1 MTIQVIKK
9 ISPIH
14 TIAITGLISLLIVF
28 SGTAWVLVLH
38 NKTLEEADQK
48 QTYYLDLLDFR
59 EQIVEFDLKRNQT
72 STLNAPFERSAE
84 TQKIAAAKL
93 LFFYQKL
100 LVQMQNAGLK
110 DLPTLH
116 QKSQNSI
123 PVLSGENLELFRLVL
138 ERSIEKARIE
148 SKNAVKQ
155 LVFINQLFL
164 FFIVALILTLGISG
178 GWLLYNK
185 YRHTLIPL
193 RQLAGKLKRLNSEI
207 PESVIDTT
215 DEMKKEL
222 TESDHSSDIIQVITS
237 FISICDL
244 IQIKNKK
251 LDEILIRDEKTNLFN
266 YRHLQE
272 HLITEIERAKRYSE
286 TVSLVMLDID
296 NFAQYNEVNGHISAD
311 YVLKNLAGIISAQC
325 RISDIPARF
334 GGDEFAI
341 LFPKTDSMTV
351 WDIAE
356 RLRKI
361 VNDTQFRTES
371 GVLISKLTISIGT
384 ATFPL
389 DAHDWNSL
397 ISHADKA
404 MNRAKSAGKNK
415 VISFLKHD
423 ETVTK

>member
-1 MTIQVIKK
+1 MTILGIKK

-14 TIAITGLISLLIVF
+14 TIAITGLMSLLIVF

-38 NKTLEEADQK
+38 NKMLEEAEQK

-72 STLNAPFERSAE
+72 ITLNAPLERNAE
-84 TQKIAAAKL
+84 TQKIATAKL
-93 LFFYQKL
+93 LFFYEKL
-100 LVQMQNAGLK
+100 LIQMQHAGLK
-110 DLPTLH
+110 DLPSLH
-116 QKSQNSI
+116 QNSI
-123 PVLSGENLELFRLVL
+123 PVLSGENLELFKLVL

-148 SKNAVKQ
+148 SKDAVKN

-185 YRHTLIPL
+185 YHHTLMPL
-193 RQLAGKLKRLNSEI
+193 KQLAGKLKRLNSDI

-244 IQIKNKK
+244 IQTKNKK

-272 HLITEIERAKRYSE
+272 HLIVEIERAKRYSE
-286 TVSLVMLDID
+286 TVSLAMLDID

-311 YVLKNLAGIISAQC
+311 YVLKTLAGIITAQC
-325 RISDIPARF
+325 RVSDIPARF

-341 LFPKTDSMTV
+341 LFPKTDSITV
-351 WDIAE
+351 WEIAE

-389 DAHDWNSL
+389 DANDWNTL

-415 VISFLKHD
+415 VISFSKHD
-423 ETVTK
+423 ETVS